1 MGRPRVGHVPLE
13 TSFNEARGEGLIVSI
28 QDQVDGSESAG
39 RLALIVLG
47 ARWDDSDPEGIG
59 GGGGRSHCGR
69 QKLGC
74 SCRIL
79 NPRRD

>member
-1 MGRPRVGHVPLE
+1 MGRPRIGHVPLE

-28 QDQVDGSESAG
+28 QDQVDGGESAE

-47 ARWDDSDPEGIG
+47 AGWDDPDPEGIE

-69 QKLGC
+69 WKLGC
-74 SCRIL
+74 SRIIL